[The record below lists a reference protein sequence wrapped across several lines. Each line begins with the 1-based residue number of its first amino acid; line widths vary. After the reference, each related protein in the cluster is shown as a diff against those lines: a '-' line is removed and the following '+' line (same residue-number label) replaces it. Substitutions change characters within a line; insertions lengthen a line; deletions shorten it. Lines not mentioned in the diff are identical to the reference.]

1 MIQYPSQNFEDYVSV
16 SPSLFKAAGNLAKKL
31 GITLT
36 DFYTFALTSYMTRF
50 NENITDTLDR
60 VYENEPSTIEPV
72 FANAQSLSL
81 E

>member
-1 MIQYPSQNFEDYVSV
+1 MKETEKQLSEAVSSEDNGS
-16 SPSLFKAAGNLAKKL
+16 SRS
-31 GITLT
+31 
-36 DFYTFALTSYMTRF
+36 SYMTKF

-81 E
+81 EKESW